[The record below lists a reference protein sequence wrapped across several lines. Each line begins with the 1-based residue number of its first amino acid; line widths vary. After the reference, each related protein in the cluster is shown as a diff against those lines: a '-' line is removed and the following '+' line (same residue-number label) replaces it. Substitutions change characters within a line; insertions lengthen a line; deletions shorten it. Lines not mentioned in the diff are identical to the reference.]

1 MLVCVCVCVWAV
13 CLCVC
18 VCVFLCVRVSVC
30 FCVRVCVCLCVL
42 FSQSVNQVVSKLVT
56 ETLSQLMEIL
66 CLLPFSLP
74 QVRCMRVCAVAA
86 PKVMARSVFLIPV
99 SVLSSCLS
107 FSLVRFAVVI
117 MPGHEE
123 RRFLSARGVR

>member
-1 MLVCVCVCVWAV
+1 MCVRVCVGCVSV
-13 CLCVC
+13 CVC

-30 FCVRVCVCLCVL
+30 FCVRVRVCLCVW
-42 FSQSVNQVVSKLVT
+42 FSESVNQVVSKLAK

-86 PKVMARSVFLIPV
+86 PKIMARSVFLIPV

-107 FSLVRFAVVI
+107 FSLVSFAVVI

-123 RRFLSARGVR
+123 RCFLFARGVK

>member
-1 MLVCVCVCVWAV
+1 M

-18 VCVFLCVRVSVC
+18 VCVCVGCVS
-30 FCVRVCVCLCVL
+30 VCVCLCVW
-42 FSQSVNQVVSKLVT
+42 FSESVNQLVSKSVN
-56 ETLSQLMEIL
+56 ESLSQLMEIL

-86 PKVMARSVFLIPV
+86 PKTMARSVFLIPV

-107 FSLVRFAVVI
+107 FSLVRFAVLI

-123 RRFLSARGVR
+123 RRFLAARGVR